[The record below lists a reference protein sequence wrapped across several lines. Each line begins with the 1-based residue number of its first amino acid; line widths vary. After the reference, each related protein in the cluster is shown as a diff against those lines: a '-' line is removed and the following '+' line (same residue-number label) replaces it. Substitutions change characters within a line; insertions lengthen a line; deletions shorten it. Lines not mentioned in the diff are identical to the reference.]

1 MDDYRALSLNPPSS
15 VPWTEVVDFA
25 RLDERRS
32 CVDCLYANILGV
44 NTGEV
49 EWCPNEEPPS
59 RDEKLAW
66 LWFIRPDLAPEIQTD
81 ASAELRR
88 LMESYENN
96 MMDSWWKEITQ

>member
-15 VPWTEVVDFA
+15 VLWTEVVDFA

-44 NTGEV
+44 NAGEV

-59 RDEKLAW
+59 EEEKLAW

-81 ASAELRR
+81 ASPELRR